1 MSSCLVKEV
10 QKPLR
15 VFPLKRPIQGL
26 YLALN
31 GIRVL
36 WHLALEPCSC
46 LVKEVQKGFSTKEVD
61 SRLYLA
67 LNGIRVLWHLR
78 FKPSI
83 GTCFFHHWIVD
94 SPTIN
99 SRILSYKDSGLNG
112 SASCPVICFMPDK
125 LCICLNLAQRIPIVS
140 CYIRS
145 VITPSLEMC
154 EPLCS

>member
-36 WHLALEPCSC
+36 WHL
-46 LVKEVQKGFSTKEVD
+46 G
-61 SRLYLA
+61 
-67 LNGIRVLWHLR
+67 

-83 GTCFFHHWIVD
+83 GTCFFHHWKVD

-112 SASCPVICFMPDK
+112 STSCPVICFMPDK

>member
-15 VFPLKRPIQGL
+15 GFPLKRPIQGL

-61 SRLYLA
+61 SMLYLA
-67 LNGIRVLWHLR
+67 LNVKGVLWHLAL
-78 FKPSI
+78 KESI
-83 GTCFFHHWIVD
+83 GTCSFHHWKVD

-99 SRILSYKDSGLNG
+99 SIILIYKDTSLNG
-112 SASCPVICFMPDK
+112 SI
-125 LCICLNLAQRIPIVS
+125 LR
-140 CYIRS
+140 
-145 VITPSLEMC
+145 PS
-154 EPLCS
+154 